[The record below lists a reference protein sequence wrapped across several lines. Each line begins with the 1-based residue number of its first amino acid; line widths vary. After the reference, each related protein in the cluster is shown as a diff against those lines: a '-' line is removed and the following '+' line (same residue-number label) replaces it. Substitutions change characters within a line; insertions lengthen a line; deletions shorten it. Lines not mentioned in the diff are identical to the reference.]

1 MSGRI
6 LLTILGKGGDFQ
18 ELGQHLLSG
27 LLKVG
32 LGTIM
37 TPRGMSI
44 SLLIED
50 QGPVKVDL
58 SVLLDPFDFNQFVLC
73 P

>member
-1 MSGRI
+1 MNGRI

-18 ELGQHLLSG
+18 ELGLHLLFG
-27 LLKVG
+27 LLKAG
-32 LGTIM
+32 LGNVMAPLGT
-37 TPRGMSI
+37 SI

-50 QGPVKVDL
+50 QVKVDL
-58 SVLLDPFDFNQFVLC
+58 SVLLNPFDFNQFVLC